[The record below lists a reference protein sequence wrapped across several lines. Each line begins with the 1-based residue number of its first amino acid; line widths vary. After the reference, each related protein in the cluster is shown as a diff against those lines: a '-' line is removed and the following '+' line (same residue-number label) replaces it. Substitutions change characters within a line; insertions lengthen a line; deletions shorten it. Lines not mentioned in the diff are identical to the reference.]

1 MSDTRTYYA
10 KVESGVVTAVHVVT
24 WDFLVANPER
34 YGDSSLW
41 LQVFPDNSGRGYCAV
56 GDLYDAVNDVFFSP
70 EPFRFVSEVVE

>member
-10 KVESGVVTAVHVVT
+10 KVENNTVTAVHVVT

-34 YGDSSLW
+34 YGDSNLW

-56 GDLYDAVNDVFFSP
+56 GDLYDSVNDVFYSP
-70 EPFRFVSEVVE
+70 IREVME